1 MSNYFSD
8 CSSDQ
13 RTIKKAKWQLG
24 SKCPSSYG
32 TLKASITS
40 QILITT
46 GGGVLPKASFYRT
59 IKLRMISCSRDTVDV
74 TYLVVRL
81 DDVVMVEEDPDE
93 VEVVVGTDEVELLK
107 EELESVELEL
117 L

>member
-1 MSNYFSD
+1 
-8 CSSDQ
+8 
-13 RTIKKAKWQLG
+13 
-24 SKCPSSYG
+24 
-32 TLKASITS
+32 
-40 QILITT
+40 
-46 GGGVLPKASFYRT
+46 
-59 IKLRMISCSRDTVDV
+59 
-74 TYLVVRL
+74 VRL

>member
-1 MSNYFSD
+1 
-8 CSSDQ
+8 
-13 RTIKKAKWQLG
+13 L
-24 SKCPSSYG
+24 
-32 TLKASITS
+32 
-40 QILITT
+40 IL
-46 GGGVLPKASFYRT
+46 
-59 IKLRMISCSRDTVDV
+59 

>member
-1 MSNYFSD
+1 VEVLSARICDEGRHEFQRHHCTRQSD
-8 CSSDQ
+8 SG
-13 RTIKKAKWQLG
+13 G
-24 SKCPSSYG
+24 SH
-32 TLKASITS
+32 AAERH
-40 QILITT
+40 LI
-46 GGGVLPKASFYRT
+46 S
-59 IKLRMISCSRDTVDV
+59 

-93 VEVVVGTDEVELLK
+93 VEVVVGADEVELLM

>member
-1 MSNYFSD
+1 VEVLSAGSCNEGMREFQRHHCTGQSNSG
-8 CSSDQ
+8 
-13 RTIKKAKWQLG
+13 G
-24 SKCPSSYG
+24 SHAAERH
-32 TLKASITS
+32 L
-40 QILITT
+40 IL
-46 GGGVLPKASFYRT
+46 
-59 IKLRMISCSRDTVDV
+59 

-93 VEVVVGTDEVELLK
+93 VEVVVGTDEVELLE

>member
-1 MSNYFSD
+1 M
-8 CSSDQ
+8 
-13 RTIKKAKWQLG
+13 
-24 SKCPSSYG
+24 
-32 TLKASITS
+32 
-40 QILITT
+40 IL
-46 GGGVLPKASFYRT
+46 
-59 IKLRMISCSRDTVDV
+59 